1 MGWLIALAVITAIA
15 ILPLGVRI
23 CYDSDGPAG
32 WLLIGPVRVQVFP
45 LPKKEKKP
53 KPKKE
58 QVKKATTTSQK
69 PQAKEKKGG
78 SVTQFLPLVQLALD
92 FLTDF
97 RRKLRINC
105 LELNWVLGGGDPCDL
120 AVNYGKTCAAMG
132 NIWPRLEELFVIKK
146 RDVKIQCDFEA
157 SETLI
162 TARIDLT
169 ITVGRLLSVSVW
181 HGFKIIREF
190 IRIKNKGKG
199 GAAI

>member
-1 MGWLIALAVITAIA
+1 MGWLIALAVAAAIA
-15 ILPLGVRI
+15 VLPLGIRI
-23 CYDSDGPAG
+23 RYDSDGPAG
-32 WLLIGPVRVQVFP
+32 WVLVGPARVKVFP
-45 LPKKEKKP
+45 LPKREKKP
-53 KPKKE
+53 KTQKKASKPKK
-58 QVKKATTTSQK
+58 AAAPSK
-69 PQAKEKKGG
+69 PAEKKGG

-92 FLTDF
+92 LLTDF
-97 RRKLRINC
+97 RRKLRINR

-157 SETLI
+157 SETLV